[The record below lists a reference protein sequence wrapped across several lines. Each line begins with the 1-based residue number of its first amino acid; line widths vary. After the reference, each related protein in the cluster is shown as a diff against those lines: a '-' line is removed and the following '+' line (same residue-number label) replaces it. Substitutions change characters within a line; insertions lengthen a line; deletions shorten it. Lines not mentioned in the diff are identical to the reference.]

1 MAWLASVACLL
12 ALPDRFDGA
21 TPSRSALRTPV
32 PFPTASSATQLQRLA
47 MRLRGG
53 AAPLS
58 SAASTEEPP
67 STADRHARELTIEAA
82 MADQDASIAMVHP
95 NKMKELNFLDGDI
108 LRLKGKRDRE
118 TLCIVMASRR

>member
-1 MAWLASVACLL
+1 
-12 ALPDRFDGA
+12 
-21 TPSRSALRTPV
+21 
-32 PFPTASSATQLQRLA
+32 

-118 TLCIVMASRR
+118 TFCIVMASRR